1 MFQEQLQ
8 PYFPVMFLSLYALGI
23 AYYLFDVFKTLKE
36 DPVFTRRL
44 ISSLVDGGFTDRMA
58 VAIVSMFA
66 AIYVA
71 AWPMFAVYQI
81 GQSLRR
87 AWFWRQRLKGAKKVG
102 NIYYA
107 RGVAPPESPKE
118 ERKDR

>member
-23 AYYLFDVFKTLKE
+23 AYYLFDVLRTLKE

-44 ISSLVDGGFTDRMA
+44 ISSMVNGGFTDRMA
-58 VAIVSMFA
+58 MAILSMFA

-71 AWPMFAVYQI
+71 AWPIFAAIYI

-102 NIYYA
+102 SIYYA
-107 RGVAPPESPKE
+107 KGVTPPESPKE
-118 ERKDR
+118 REGK